1 MATTKQITS
10 QYRGE
15 RQFELPDQLRIKQV
29 MTVEK
34 ALELLGGWLEK
45 PKYQVK
51 KLEEGTRVESLVEV
65 PKAEGDS
72 VVVVAGCPA
81 GLVDHLRQL
90 IYNRERTGRL
100 ASYFGKVMSEVE
112 KGKMPSWFEFAVE
125 ALQEE
130 DMEKKS
136 RKGKKGKGS
145 TVNMEIQAL
154 KRNWRPHMAQYFLF
168 QSMLFSFYENAM
180 QHIVGELKASQ
191 IAQKDPLKWQEEVWE
206 HPIFAEYIV
215 RERWG
220 AWDLDVVNDP
230 RWENAKSLHPLHPGN
245 AKELGE

>member
-1 MATTKQITS
+1 MPATKQITS

-15 RQFELPDQLRIKQV
+15 RQFELPDQLRIKRK

-45 PKYQVK
+45 PKYRV
-51 KLEEGTRVESLVEV
+51 KLEEGTRVESLVEI
-65 PKAEGDS
+65 PKADGDS

-125 ALQEE
+125 TLQEE
-130 DMEKKS
+130 DIEKKS
-136 RKGKKGKGS
+136 RKDS
-145 TVNMEIQAL
+145 TVNKEIQAL

-168 QSMLFSFYENAM
+168 QSMLFSFYENTM
-180 QHIVGELKASQ
+180 QHIVGELKARQ
-191 IAQKDPLKWQEEVWE
+191 TAQNDPIKWQEEVWE
-206 HPIFAEYIV
+206 HPIFTEYIV

-220 AWDLDVVNDP
+220 AWDLEVVNDP

-245 AKELGE
+245 AKQLGE